1 MKSLDVSL
9 VIPVKDEEVTLEAL
23 YERITEVLEGLNLTF
38 EIIFID
44 DGSTDQSFDIMKK
57 LSQRDSRVKVVKFR
71 KNFGK
76 AAALS
81 CGFEKARENIVITM
95 DADFQDDPKEIPKF
109 IDLINN
115 GYDVV
120 SGWKKIEKIL

>member
-1 MKSLDVSL
+1 
-9 VIPVKDEEVTLEAL
+9 
-23 YERITEVLEGLNLTF
+23 
-38 EIIFID
+38 
-44 DGSTDQSFDIMKK
+44 MKK